1 MASHRTRLAR
11 LMGLLGI
18 VTGVL
23 ILKVTANIISNYANY
38 YPPNFHT
45 GFLQGRERDFQ
56 GAYPVAFYAH
66 IVSGPISLALGL
78 ILVSKRARAWSPRW
92 HRILGWISA
101 ACVLFLVTPSG
112 LWMARYAASGPIASV
127 ALATLSVATATCV
140 AMGVYFGIKRR
151 FAAHRRWMWRC
162 YILLC
167 SSVVLRLMGGLATVF
182 GVTSPWYDP
191 LATWLCWLV
200 PLAGFERL
208 ERMNFRKRRRPEPTL
223 SHNNSYLL
231 SSNTHSISS

>member
-1 MASHRTRLAR
+1 MPSHQTRSAR
-11 LMGLLGI
+11 LMGLLSV
-18 VTGVL
+18 VTGLL
-23 ILKVTANIISNYANY
+23 IFKVTANIISNHANY

-66 IVSGPISLALGL
+66 IISGPISLALGL

-92 HRILGWISA
+92 HRILGRLSA
-101 ACVLFLVTPSG
+101 ACVLFLVAPSG
-112 LWMARYAASGPIASV
+112 LWMARYAVAGPIASV
-127 ALATLSVATATCV
+127 ALAALALATATCV
-140 AMGVYFGIKRR
+140 ARGVYFGMKRQ

-162 YILLC
+162 YVLLC
-167 SSVVLRLMGGLATVF
+167 SSVVLRLMGGLATVI

-200 PLAGFERL
+200 PLAGFELL
-208 ERMNFRKRRRPEPTL
+208 ERMNSRNTKRPEPTL
-223 SHNNSYLL
+223 PHNNSYLF
-231 SSNTHSISS
+231 SSNSHSIFS